1 MTTSSKDVEF
11 ARRLE
16 DGVDSLLYRIT
27 KLAKR
32 AIDIKG
38 DKERSDHVKIVEVA
52 RAIHSYKACNF
63 TDGINIRELLKIVDE
78 WRTHM
83 DETLKN
89 DPGRYA
95 TPLKSWSRQVLP
107 KPIPELYMLFDL
119 DIIECLIVI
128 TWAEVNSGNLVCEL
142 LKEPAEEVERLL
154 TRSTT
159 SVHKRIE
166 VIFERFHTI
175 SLFSR
180 VIHYMDRAAR
190 DVLSGDDLSQ
200 VAQLVD
206 LTHQLNDFVTK
217 SIDSDLDYR
226 NLLVPKVNIPF
237 KRQLTLHTLPRP
249 YSPLFGTS
257 KSSDHDND
265 DTEPIVRKEL
275 TQTHIEE
282 IER

>member
-1 MTTSSKDVEF
+1 
-11 ARRLE
+11 
-16 DGVDSLLYRIT
+16 
-27 KLAKR
+27 
-32 AIDIKG
+32 
-38 DKERSDHVKIVEVA
+38 
-52 RAIHSYKACNF
+52 
-63 TDGINIRELLKIVDE
+63 
-78 WRTHM
+78 M

-128 TWAEVNSGNLVCEL
+128 TLAKVKSGNLVYEL
-142 LKEPAEEVERLL
+142 LKDPAEALEKLL

-206 LTHQLNDFVTK
+206 LTHQLNDFVTN

-237 KRQLTLHTLPRP
+237 KRRLIPHKLPHLDMHLSR
-249 YSPLFGTS
+249 TS
-257 KSSDHDND
+257 ESSDH
-265 DTEPIVRKEL
+265 L
-275 TQTHIEE
+275 EE